1 MGNNY
6 IYTQVEK
13 IIKKYRTR
21 DPFKILEHMHVI
33 VSEVSTFK
41 NLKGFCF
48 ISCQTMYIQI
58 SSWLSDEEKRI
69 VAAHE
74 LGHLILHKNQL
85 KAAPMTDNSLYNM
98 KDNTEY
104 EANLFAADLLL
115 EDADIAELSHQED
128 MDYFGICSTLNVSPE
143 LMSFKLYS
151 LTKRGQ
157 GYSMP
162 LDIQSNFLA
171 KNPIR

>member
-13 IIKKYRTR
+13 LIRKFDTR
-21 DPFKILEHMHVI
+21 DPFKILQQMNVI
-33 VSEVSTFK
+33 VSEVSSFK
-41 NLKGFCF
+41 NLKGYCF
-48 ISCQTMYIQI
+48 ISCKTMYVQI
-58 SSWLSDEEKRI
+58 SSWLTEEEKRI

-74 LGHLILHKNQL
+74 LGHLILHKNRL

-115 EDADIAELSHQED
+115 EDSDIAELSHQED

-151 LTKRGQ
+151 LTKRGHL
-157 GYSMP
+157 YRMP
-162 LDIQSNFLA
+162 LDIQSDFLA
-171 KNPIR
+171 K